1 MFVHSNAM
9 QKTFAQGIL
18 SATMGRSGMTDAE
31 LAAVLGVNQSTISR
45 LKHGKIAK
53 VAKHQRRLDRHLGLG
68 AGDGADDLSEL
79 IALARA
85 SPALREALF
94 ALQRLMRENA

>member
-1 MFVHSNAM
+1 MHRSAM
-9 QKTFAQGIL
+9 QKTFAQTRL
-18 SATMGRSGMTDAE
+18 SAAIQRSSLTDAE

-53 VAKHQRRLDRHLGLG
+53 VAKYQRKLDEHLG
-68 AGDGADDLSEL
+68 AGPAGRTDDLSEL
-79 IALARA
+79 VAMAQL
-85 SPALREALF
+85 SPALREALV